1 MKLRVDRQEL
11 AEAMAIVGAVA
22 APRTPRPILH
32 CVLVRARADHL
43 ELEGTDLEIGLRYLV
58 TRVEME
64 EEGEVLVAA
73 EKLGAIVRELGDEV
87 LEIAADGSL
96 CHVRGADSH
105 FQISAQDTKE
115 FPAIAPEP
123 GEPDFEISADVLHR
137 LAERTVLAAA
147 RESTRYAINGVL
159 WEKGA
164 EVLTLVATD
173 GRRLAHAVGRL
184 VSATE
189 GELTA
194 IVPSKAMALFQR
206 VLSDQEE
213 TVGVQILSNRIL
225 LWCPRVTV
233 STALVEGHFPKYHD
247 VIPADS
253 NKTAEFKVGEILGAV
268 RQAALLTNEEA
279 RGVRFSFADE
289 ELCLSS
295 RAPEEGEAR
304 ITKPIRYSGEAIDI
318 GFNPSFLIEV
328 LRVVHVDTVTFEM
341 KEPNRPGVLKI
352 GDDFLY
358 VIMPVNLS

>member
-11 AEAMAIVGAVA
+11 AEAMGVVGAVA
-22 APRTPRPILH
+22 APRTPKPILQ
-32 CVLVRARADHL
+32 CVLVRARADRL

-58 TRVEME
+58 TQVEVE

-87 LEIAADGSL
+87 LEIAADGSF

-115 FPAIAPEP
+115 FPAIVSEV
-123 GEPDFEISADVLHR
+123 GEPNFEISAEVLHR

-147 RESTRYAINGVL
+147 RENTRYAINGVL
-159 WEKGA
+159 WEKGP
-164 EVLTLVATD
+164 EVLRLVATD
-173 GRRLAHAVGRL
+173 GRRLAQAVGKL
-184 VSATE
+184 VSPTE
-189 GELTA
+189 GELSA
-194 IVPSKAMALFQR
+194 IVPSKAMVLFQR
-206 VLSDQEE
+206 VLGDHEE
-213 TVGVQILSNRIL
+213 TVGVQLLSNRIL
-225 LWCPRVTV
+225 LCCPRVVV
-233 STALVEGHFPKYHD
+233 SAALVEGHFPKYQD
-247 VIPADS
+247 VIPGDS
-253 NKTAEFKVGEILGAV
+253 DKRAEFSVAEILGAV

-279 RGVRFSFADE
+279 RGVRFSFASE

-304 ITKPIRYSGEAIDI
+304 ITKPIRYAGESIEI
-318 GFNPSFLIEV
+318 GFNPSFLIDV
-328 LRVVHVDTVTFEM
+328 LRVVHVETVTFEM
-341 KEPNRPGVLKI
+341 KEPNRPGVLRA